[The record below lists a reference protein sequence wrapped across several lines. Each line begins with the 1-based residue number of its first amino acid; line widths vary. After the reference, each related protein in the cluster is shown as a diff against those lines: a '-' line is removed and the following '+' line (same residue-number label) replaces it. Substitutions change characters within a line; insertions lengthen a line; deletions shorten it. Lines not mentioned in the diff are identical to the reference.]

1 MNDIRTTGKI
11 IVIACVAF
19 QDMGFY
25 KKKWIKRCLEI

>member
-11 IVIACVAF
+11 IVIAFVAF

-25 KKKWIKRCLEI
+25 KRSG